1 MRKADFLL
9 LGILSLTAAC
19 SGTSEREHRKYD
31 VPIQVFLPDS
41 SELAYTIKPSQP
53 DYFYFDGE
61 LVATGMV
68 LAYWQANYFEAEP
81 TTLDK
86 AEPVREMYLR
96 FYPDARSQQLL
107 PDFQLPPEQTLR
119 HQRIFLYRTRE
130 PGEPLDTLLSAYEES
145 EMSQVKKI
153 VRDFTELPESFLT
166 HREGF
171 ALQPAR
177 LVLTD
182 LISFVEGDH
191 RFLYGKAK
199 SIESLSMTEY
209 GLKQIPDSNPDSFLG
224 KPWLETFYA
233 PNLLVVRK
241 TPDEGGRKVAE
252 LPPGASL
259 ITKLRTVDET
269 WVLVKAQSNDYTKV
283 TGYVKM
289 SELMIVN

>member
-1 MRKADFLL
+1 MNKAQFLF
-9 LGILSLTAAC
+9 LGFLAIIAAC
-19 SGTSEREHRKYD
+19 SGASEREDRKD
-31 VPIQVFLPDS
+31 DLSTQVVLPAG
-41 SELAYTIKPSQP
+41 SELTYKIKPSQP

-61 LVATGMV
+61 LVATGIL
-68 LAYWQANYFEAEP
+68 LAYWQVNYLEVEP

-86 AEPVREMYLR
+86 AEPDREMHLR
-96 FYPDARSQQLL
+96 FYPDARSQHLL
-107 PDFQLPPEQTLR
+107 PEFQLSSEQTLR

-130 PGEPLDTLLSAYEES
+130 SGESLDTLLSAYEES
-145 EMSQVKKI
+145 EMPQVKKI
-153 VRDFTELPESFLT
+153 VGGFAELPASFIN

-182 LISFVEGDH
+182 LLSFIEGDH

-199 SIESLSMTEY
+199 SIEPLSMTEY
-209 GLKQIPDSNPDSFLG
+209 GLKQIPDSDPDSFLG

-233 PNLLVVRK
+233 PNSLVVREA
-241 TPDEGGRKVAE
+241 PDQGGRVIAE
-252 LPPGASL
+252 LPSGASL

-269 WVLVKAQSNDYTKV
+269 WVLVKVQSNDDKAV

-289 SELMIVN
+289 SELMVVN